1 MMLPLNDDDRLLI
14 KIGVI
19 LLTICAPA
27 LLSRETALAGCASA
41 AMLISYAIYLQAKR

>member
-27 LLSRETALAGCASA
+27 LMARRSSSLRVRSHLPE
-41 AMLISYAIYLQAKR
+41 